1 MISNSMWILTGNQ
14 FLSFITQTY
23 SIFCIFSPRVLNT
36 THTFTYLTNITLTL
50 LLLIPFPPPQKKEK
64 KKKKKTQTLVRHIR
78 EKKKK
83 DQKICKKL
91 TIWRMHKNGTADEHN
106 EPASVPENS
115 RLERNNREPPLWL
128 QEIADPLMDLKQG
141 METLRVN
148 KTFRGILSTLL
159 SIGIF
164 LNGNEVGI
172 ECQPNDIR
180 LIRQSESV
188 VRAESISISVDD
200 FRVIVV
206 RWFGKRDEYRFMH
219 FPQYEHHWS
228 VI

>member
-1 MISNSMWILTGNQ
+1 MSHSW
-14 FLSFITQTY
+14 
-23 SIFCIFSPRVLNT
+23 
-36 THTFTYLTNITLTL
+36 
-50 LLLIPFPPPQKKEK
+50 KEK
-64 KKKKKTQTLVRHIR
+64 R
-78 EKKKK
+78 

-91 TIWRMHKNGTADEHN
+91 RIWRMHKNGTADEHN

-206 RWFGKRDEYRFMH
+206 RWFGKRDEYRFKH
-219 FPQYEHHWS
+219 FPWTDAMFLNMSTIGQLS
-228 VI
+228 RCCSFTPVFMDDGRCTL

>member
-1 MISNSMWILTGNQ
+1 MNFLFVLFYGPSYPSLQTQCITNLISVART
-14 FLSFITQTY
+14 
-23 SIFCIFSPRVLNT
+23 IFTFSTWYKPC
-36 THTFTYLTNITLTL
+36 TLVSVGRGA
-50 LLLIPFPPPQKKEK
+50 EWK
-64 KKKKKTQTLVRHIR
+64 KKKYIYIYVYTYIRSLRFDESTRVEPQTSTTN
-78 EKKKK
+78 
-83 DQKICKKL
+83 QA
-91 TIWRMHKNGTADEHN
+91 G
-106 EPASVPENS
+106 VPENS

-180 LIRQSESV
+180 LIRQSESL
-188 VRAESISISVDD
+188 VRAESIPIKC
-200 FRVIVV
+200 R
-206 RWFGKRDEYRFMH
+206 
-219 FPQYEHHWS
+219 
-228 VI
+228 

>member
-1 MISNSMWILTGNQ
+1 MRISSNVTCTSRVGN
-14 FLSFITQTY
+14 FI
-23 SIFCIFSPRVLNT
+23 
-36 THTFTYLTNITLTL
+36 
-50 LLLIPFPPPQKKEK
+50 KKRKEEK
-64 KKKKKTQTLVRHIR
+64 KKR
-78 EKKKK
+78 
-83 DQKICKKL
+83 
-91 TIWRMHKNGTADEHN
+91 KNGKVCKRLTVWRKWNRRRDTTSQ
-106 EPASVPENS
+106 PACRRE
-115 RLERNNREPPLWL
+115 LERNNREPPLWL

-188 VRAESISISVDD
+188 VRVESISIDVDN
-200 FRVIVV
+200 FRVTID
-206 RWFGKRDEYRFMH
+206 RWFKGKEKGKSIDLNNFLHKSYFWR
-219 FPQYEHHWS
+219 
-228 VI
+228 